1 MVFDGENDTIV
12 AIATPH
18 GESGIGIVRISGPL
32 SEKVATR
39 LFRPKKKLSRL
50 KSHHLYYGE
59 IIDPENGNPLDEVL
73 LALMRKPKT
82 YTREDV
88 LEINCHGGYLVLRRV
103 LEVVLG
109 QGGVRLA
116 EPGEFT
122 KRAFLNGRIDLS
134 QAEAV
139 VDVIRA
145 KTAKSL
151 KIANQQLKGDLSHE
165 IEGLRERVVRS
176 LASVEA
182 LIDFPDEEIDV
193 DEDVIRGDL
202 EGAQR
207 KAGKLIAS
215 YEEGKIYRDGVSVG
229 IVGKTNVGKS
239 SLLNVLLRENRAI
252 VTPIPGTTRDVIEEA
267 VNIQEIPIRLV
278 DTAGIR
284 RASNAIEREGVRLAK
299 GKVSE
304 ADMVILVIDGSR
316 SLDKYDWEIIDEVKE
331 KNKVVAVNKTDLPI
345 KTSVEQVQ
353 ALLPNTRAV
362 EISALRNWGIDAL
375 KESIYCTVTGD
386 GVGREA
392 GEVVVANARHK
403 RALEESLESLRR
415 AKEGIEG
422 GVPIE
427 LVALELRSCLDHLG
441 EIRGETTA
449 EEVLERIFSQFCIGK

>member
-1 MVFDGENDTIV
+1 MAFNGETDTIA

-50 KSHHLYYGE
+50 RSHHLYYGE
-59 IIDPENGNPLDEVL
+59 IIDPEYGKPLDEVL
-73 LALMRKPKT
+73 LILMRKPKT

-109 QGGVRLA
+109 QGVRLA

-139 VDVIRA
+139 IDVIRA

-151 KIANQQLKGDLSHE
+151 KIANQQLKGDLSRE
-165 IEGLRERVVRS
+165 IEGLRGRVVGS

-182 LIDFPDEEIDV
+182 LIDFPDEKIDV

-202 EGAQR
+202 EEAQR
-207 KAGKLIAS
+207 KMGELIAS

-252 VTPIPGTTRDVIEEA
+252 VTSIPGTTRDVIEEA

-299 GKVSE
+299 GKVAE
-304 ADMVILVIDGSR
+304 ADIVILVIDGSR
-316 SLDKYDWEIIDEVKE
+316 SLDKYDWEIIDEVRE
-331 KNKVVAVNKTDLPI
+331 KNTVIAVNKMDLPI
-345 KTSVEQVQ
+345 KTSLEQVQ

-375 KESIYCTVTGD
+375 KESIYCRLTGD

-422 GVPIE
+422 GIPIE

-441 EIRGETTA
+441 EIRGETTT

>member
-1 MVFDGENDTIV
+1 MAFNGETDTIA

-59 IIDPENGNPLDEVL
+59 IIDPEYGKPLDEVL
-73 LALMRKPKT
+73 LTLMRKPKT

-109 QGGVRLA
+109 QGVRLA

-145 KTAKSL
+145 KTAESL
-151 KIANQQLKGDLSHE
+151 KIANQQLKGDLSRE
-165 IEGLRERVVRS
+165 IEGLREHVIGS
-176 LASVEA
+176 LASIEA

-202 EGAQR
+202 EKAQS
-207 KAGKLIAS
+207 KVGELVAS
-215 YEEGKIYRDGVSVG
+215 YEGGKIYRDGVSVG

-267 VNIQEIPIRLV
+267 VNIQGIPIRLV

-299 GKVSE
+299 GKVAE
-304 ADMVILVIDGSR
+304 ADIVILVIDGSR
-316 SLDKYDWEIIDEVKE
+316 SLDKYDWEIIDEVRE

-345 KTSVEQVQ
+345 KTSAEEVQ
-353 ALLPNTRAV
+353 ALLPNTRVV

-375 KESIYCTVTGD
+375 KESIYCRLTGD

-422 GVPIE
+422 GIPIE

-441 EIRGETTA
+441 EIRGETTT

>member
-1 MVFDGENDTIV
+1 MVFNVETDTIA

-32 SEKVATR
+32 CEKVATR
-39 LFRPKKKLSRL
+39 LFCPRKRSSRL

-59 IIDPENGNPLDEVL
+59 IIDPANGRRLDEVL
-73 LALMRKPKT
+73 LTLMRKPKT

-103 LEVVLG
+103 LEVVLT
-109 QGGVRLA
+109 QGVRLA
-116 EPGEFT
+116 EPGDFT

-139 VDVIRA
+139 VDVVRA

-151 KIANQQLKGDLSHE
+151 KIANQQLKGDLSRE
-165 IEGLRERVVRS
+165 VEGLRERVVGS

-193 DEDVIRGDL
+193 DENVVRGNL
-202 EGAQR
+202 EEAERSLG
-207 KAGKLIAS
+207 GLIAT

-284 RASNAIEREGVRLAK
+284 RASNPIEREGVRLAK
-299 GKVSE
+299 GKVAE
-304 ADMVILVIDGSR
+304 ADMVIVVIDGSR
-316 SLDKYDWEIIDEVKE
+316 SLDKHDREIIDEVRE
-331 KNKVVAVNKTDLPI
+331 KNKVVAVNKMDLPI

-353 ALLPNTRAV
+353 ALLPNTKVV
-362 EISALRNWGIDAL
+362 EISALRNCGIDAL
-375 KESIYCTVTGD
+375 RESIYCTVTGD
-386 GVGREA
+386 GVGRDA

-403 RALEESLESLRR
+403 RALEESRESLRR
-415 AKEGIEG
+415 AKEGIEEG
-422 GVPIE
+422 IPIE

-441 EIRGETTA
+441 EIRGETTT